1 MTGGLIQLVTSG
13 KQDVSL
19 TYNPQITFF
28 KKVYRRHT
36 NFSLEIKE
44 IYTDQQAD
52 FENTISF
59 SLNNADLIHH
69 CFIQIDLPQL
79 SFDDSSITN
88 DNYITWK
95 INYIQR
101 LNNDIN
107 RWNTLYIN
115 LKNFAS
121 IELILYQQLQIL
133 FLSDNITLISIQDY
147 VIRFNNTYKNQLNTY
162 STLIDIS
169 LYNSINMSAY
179 LLSINKLLKFFD
191 GFCILS
197 RKQTKEEFANTYK
210 EKYKYIANI
219 SEDINIKVPYEIYD
233 KYSTMNYLD
242 IFKKIYNT
250 YQYKTMSNYVD
261 SYIFFYN
268 LSDIFIPIDV

>member
-1 MTGGLIQLVTSG
+1 MILNFMRELNASNKIKKEQLQEQNQEQS
-13 KQDVSL
+13 QE
-19 TYNPQITFF
+19 QQQEQ
-28 KKVYRRHT
+28 
-36 NFSLEIKE
+36 SLEQSQEQKSYNILNDLQLRIE
-44 IYTDQQAD
+44 CMHIFSNLENHHRMYT
-52 FENTISF
+52 
-59 SLNNADLIHH
+59 
-69 CFIQIDLPQL
+69 ID
-79 SFDDSSITN
+79 
-88 DNYITWK
+88 
-95 INYIQR
+95 
-101 LNNDIN
+101 
-107 RWNTLYIN
+107 
-115 LKNFAS
+115 
-121 IELILYQQLQIL
+121 
-133 FLSDNITLISIQDY
+133 
-147 VIRFNNTYKNQLNTY
+147 VIRTNRELLEYYKLMPY
-162 STLIDIS
+162 IYPDWL
-169 LYNSINMSAY
+169 NMSANINNTNIKKNIIYNAIGYFMMTHTIDEKYREIPY
-179 LLSINKLLKFFD
+179 LKKSIDKLFYRGIWHLATNTNFTNFTKKSINKLLKFFD